1 MLLVNTLL
9 CGVFLFTASTSSGAS
24 DTYGAGVSLPDATPI
39 QAILERPGDFEGKT
53 VRIEGVVTAVCA
65 HLGCWMALAPADH
78 PASGTVRLKVDDG
91 VIVFPVSAKG
101 RRAEAQGI
109 LERINANDGEGK
121 EAAGEHA
128 KQTGTAAQTAANMW
142 QVKATGAVVH

>member
-1 MLLVNTLL
+1 MLIDALVIGLAL
-9 CGVFLFTASTSSGAS
+9 AVPAAAPS
-24 DTYGAGVSLPDATPI
+24 DTYGTGVSLTEVTPI
-39 QAILERPGDFEGKT
+39 RQVIERPADFEGKT

-65 HLGCWMALAPADH
+65 HMGCWMALAPADGGS
-78 PASGTVRLKVDDG
+78 AAGTVRLKVDDG

-101 RRAEAQGI
+101 RRAEAQGVVQ
-109 LERINANDGEGK
+109 RVASGDAEGQ

-128 KQTGTAAQTAANMW
+128 RQAGKTSSATASW

>member
-1 MLLVNTLL
+1 LILLAAT
-9 CGVFLFTASTSSGAS
+9 TSGAAP
-24 DTYGAGVSLPDATPI
+24 DTYGAGVTLPETTPI
-39 QAILERPGDFEGKT
+39 QRVIEHPADFEGKT

-65 HLGCWMALAPADH
+65 HMGCWMALAPADAG
-78 PASGTVRLKVDDG
+78 PGAPTVRLKVDDG

-109 LERINANDGEGK
+109 VERVTPADAEGR

-128 KQTGTAAQTAANMW
+128 RQTGKSATAASIVW
-142 QVKATGAVVH
+142 HVKATGAVVH